1 VARDQALPV
10 VLASGQLLTAQA
22 WTPQVAALASTRAV
36 TIADHTQDDSIAGM
50 AARLLDAAPSRFA
63 LVAHAMGGFV
73 AFEVMRRAP
82 ERVARLALLA
92 TLAPADG
99 PAQTARREGYIRLVE
114 DGRFKQVAE
123 ERIPMLIAPQRRSDE
138 ALTGLIRQM
147 VRDTGPETFMR
158 QQRAIMGRTD
168 SRPGLPDITAPT
180 LLIWGSEDGIVTR
193 AHQDEILA
201 GISGARLEV
210 LEGCGHLSTLEAPDR
225 VNALLAAWLNAA

>member
-22 WTPQVAALASTRAV
+22 WTPQVAALAPTRAV